1 MLKYRVLVIAFLL
14 SHYSLS
20 AQLPNGSTAP
30 DFTVN
35 DINGNGFSLYS
46 AMAGGKSTCVEFF
59 KTSCTFC
66 WHFHNSGV
74 LHDVQSNLGY
84 TTAVV
89 MLEADLNT
97 NVECFYGPNNCNDY
111 TFGNWVA
118 GANYQQV
125 NLEPGNGEQI
135 PGEYNFAYYPTLY
148 VISPDY
154 RTWLIDARTYQNYYN
169 WIIHSFSLDATSTVS
184 NSDCGDNGKIILNVT
199 GGYSLLKYKWSNGAK
214 TKDITNIPGGTYSV
228 TVTDA
233 NGYFKSFG
241 PWVVNGPVK
250 RTTIINQ
257 NVTHNKCYG
266 EQQGKIAINLDY
278 GTAPYSYN
286 WSNFEKT
293 NPLLNLTAGDYKVT
307 ITDANNCNI
316 VQTYVITEPNPITA
330 TLVKKDE
337 TCDEQNGSISI
348 QAKGGVQPYEYVLG
362 TKRQTTDQFINLT
375 GGTYDVSI
383 IDKNLCE
390 KKQSITLSATH
401 SPTIKL
407 NTRDRINCVK
417 DTALLNTSNGSSKG
431 SEFSYHWSTK
441 NGIIIGK
448 INSLEVQAVRG
459 GTYYFKITNTVNHCE
474 SNDSVIVDDIRYF
487 PKISALN
494 DASLDCNHIVKTL
507 IGNTSDTGVQYYWT
521 KLDDPF
527 LDTSRM
533 IQVSEAG
540 KYVFNVKDTFSQCI
554 SKDTVDIVAYSE
566 LLLAGHHIVN
576 INSSTP
582 SGSIDIDIQG
592 GRSPYR
598 FEWSHGA
605 TSQQVKDLKAGIYF
619 VKVIDANDCENTF
632 GPFEVGAL
640 TSTNSTE
647 KTEPF
652 KLLPNPA
659 SSEIEI
665 TNKTSVSGHY
675 LAGIYSLEQKLIKEF
690 IIHTT
695 RKNKV
700 DLTGIPNG
708 IYLIRILKDGATVQ
722 IQKLIIHK

>member
-1 MLKYRVLVIAFLL
+1 MVLRPIHTIGVILK
-14 SHYSLS
+14 
-20 AQLPNGSTAP
+20 
-30 DFTVN
+30 
-35 DINGNGFSLYS
+35 
-46 AMAGGKSTCVEFF
+46 
-59 KTSCTFC
+59 
-66 WHFHNSGV
+66 
-74 LHDVQSNLGY
+74 
-84 TTAVV
+84 
-89 MLEADLNT
+89 
-97 NVECFYGPNNCNDY
+97 
-111 TFGNWVA
+111 
-118 GANYQQV
+118 
-125 NLEPGNGEQI
+125 
-135 PGEYNFAYYPTLY
+135 
-148 VISPDY
+148 
-154 RTWLIDARTYQNYYN
+154 
-169 WIIHSFSLDATSTVS
+169 
-184 NSDCGDNGKIILNVT
+184 
-199 GGYSLLKYKWSNGAK
+199 
-214 TKDITNIPGGTYSV
+214 
-228 TVTDA
+228 
-233 NGYFKSFG
+233 
-241 PWVVNGPVK
+241 
-250 RTTIINQ
+250 
-257 NVTHNKCYG
+257 
-266 EQQGKIAINLDY
+266 
-278 GTAPYSYN
+278 
-286 WSNFEKT
+286 KT

-316 VQTYVITEPNPITA
+316 IQTYVITEPNPITA
-330 TLVKKDE
+330 TLLKKDE

-362 TKRQTTDQFINLT
+362 TKRQTTDQFINLI

-401 SPTIKL
+401 SPTLKL

-417 DTALLNTSNGSSKG
+417 DTAHLDASNGSSKG

-448 INSLEVQAVRG
+448 INSLEVQTVKG

-487 PKISALN
+487 PN
-494 DASLDCNHIVKTL
+494 VNASGDGYLDCKHIVKTL
-507 IGNTSDTGVQYYWT
+507 IGNTSDTGVHYYWT

-533 IQVSEAG
+533 IQVSEVG

-554 SKDTVDIVAYSE
+554 SKDTVDIIEYKEVI
-566 LLLAGHHIVN
+566 LVGHHIIN
-576 INSSTP
+576 NNSSTP
-582 SGSIDIDIQG
+582 SGSIDIEIQG
-592 GRSPYR
+592 GRPPYR

-605 TSQQVKDLKAGIYF
+605 TSQQVKELKAGIYF
-619 VKVIDANDCENTF
+619 VKVIDANDCEITF

-640 TSTNSTE
+640 TSTNSIE
-647 KTEPF
+647 KIEPF
-652 KLLPNPA
+652 ILIPNPA

-675 LAGIYSLEQKLIKEF
+675 LVGIYSLEQKLIKEF
-690 IIHTT
+690 TIHTT

>member
-1 MLKYRVLVIAFLL
+1 MLMYKVLVIALL
-14 SHYSLS
+14 LITYSLS

-46 AMAGGKSTCVEFF
+46 AMAGGKSACVEFF

-278 GTAPYSYN
+278 GTPPYSYN
-286 WSNFEKT
+286 WSNFEKM

-307 ITDANNCNI
+307 ITDANNCII

-362 TKRQTTDQFINLT
+362 TKKQTTDQFINLI

-390 KKQSITLSATH
+390 KKQNITLSATH
-401 SPTIKL
+401 SPTINL

-417 DTALLNTSNGSSKG
+417 DTAHLNASSGSSKG
-431 SEFSYHWSTK
+431 SEFIYHWSTK
-441 NGIIIGK
+441 NGIILGK
-448 INSLEVQAVRG
+448 INSLEVQTVKG
-459 GTYYFKITNTVNHCE
+459 GTYYFKITNNLNHCE
-474 SNDSVIVDDIRYF
+474 SNDSVVVEDIRYF
-487 PKISALN
+487 PKIIALD

-507 IGNTSDTGVQYYWT
+507 IGNTGDTGVQYFWT
-521 KLDDPF
+521 RLDAPF
-527 LDTSRM
+527 LDTSKT
-533 IQVSEAG
+533 IQVTEG
-540 KYVFNVKDTFSQCI
+540 GMYVFNVKDTFSQCI
-554 SKDTVDIVAYSE
+554 SKDTVDIIKYKD
-566 LLLAGHHIVN
+566 LILAGHTIVN
-576 INSSTP
+576 NNSSAP

-592 GRSPYR
+592 GRLPYR

-605 TSQQVKDLKAGIYF
+605 TSQQAKDLKAGIYF

-640 TSTNSTE
+640 TYTNSIME
-647 KTEPF
+647 SNPF
-652 KLLPNPA
+652 EFLPNPA

-665 TNKTSVSGHY
+665 INKSLVSGN
-675 LAGIYSLEQKLIKEF
+675 YSGYFYSIEQKLIKE
-690 IIHTT
+690 IIINSTNKT
-695 RKNKV
+695 KV
-700 DLTGIPNG
+700 DLTSIPNG
-708 IYLIRILKDGATVQ
+708 IYIIRILNDGTPVQ
-722 IQKLIIHK
+722 VQKLIINK